1 MNRVCGNP
9 HVRNKIKVRNQ
20 KMPVS
25 TLTSKGQTTIPNE
38 IRRHLKL
45 KPGDRIEFFVEN
57 DGKVRLIALNVDI
70 ASLEGLLAPAPRRA
84 SLQDMDRAIRKGA
97 TNRFRRSVRKSK

>member
-1 MNRVCGNP
+1 MA
-9 HVRNKIKVRNQ
+9 I
-20 KMPVS
+20 S

-45 KPGDRIEFFVEN
+45 KPGDRIEFVVEKN
-57 DGKVRLIALNVDI
+57 GRVSLVPASIDI

-84 SLQDMDRAIRKGA
+84 SLEDMDNAIRKGA
-97 TNRFRRSVRKSK
+97 TQRFRRAIRRSK

>member
-1 MNRVCGNP
+1 
-9 HVRNKIKVRNQ
+9 
-20 KMPVS
+20 MPIS
-25 TLTSKGQTTIPNE
+25 TLTKKGQTTIPNE

-45 KPGDRIEFFVEN
+45 EPGDRIEFFIEK

-84 SLQDMDRAIRKGA
+84 SLQDINRAIQKGA
-97 TNRFRRSVRKSK
+97 TNGFRRTSHASK